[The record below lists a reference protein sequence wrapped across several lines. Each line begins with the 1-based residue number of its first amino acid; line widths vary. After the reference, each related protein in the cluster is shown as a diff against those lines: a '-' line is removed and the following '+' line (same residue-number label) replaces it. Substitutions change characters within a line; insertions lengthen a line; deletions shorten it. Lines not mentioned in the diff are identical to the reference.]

1 MGKSNRKPA
10 DRTIAVEGKDSL
22 QETNMKTRLAL
33 LGCLLAVAAWA
44 AGVSGKWTAQMPGR
58 GGETREVTFD
68 LKADGA
74 ALTGSVSNP
83 RGATDISDG
92 KVDGDTVSFSVVR
105 EFNGNQMKMNYTGK
119 VEGDQIHFKV
129 ERDGG
134 QGRSREFTA
143 KRAAN

>member
-1 MGKSNRKPA
+1 
-10 DRTIAVEGKDSL
+10 
-22 QETNMKTRLAL
+22 MKTRLAL

-44 AGVSGKWTAQMPGR
+44 ADVSGKWTAQMPGR
-58 GGETREVTFD
+58 GGDTREVTFD

-74 ALTGSVSNP
+74 ALTGTVSNP
-83 RGATDISDG
+83 RGGATDISDG
-92 KVDGDTVSFSVVR
+92 KVDGETVSFSVVR
-105 EFNGNQMKMNYTGK
+105 EFNGNQIKMNYTGK
-119 VEGDQIHFKV
+119 VEGDEIHFKV